1 MATSNYISAAL
12 LVDMEQP
19 APQVLTTE
27 QNGVVSFDFGLCG
40 HFQVQSRD
48 PAALTRVAQAF
59 TIAADELA
67 ERQAEARVT
76 A

>member
-12 LVDMEQP
+12 LVDMDQP
-19 APQVLTTE
+19 APEVRATDL
-27 QNGVVSFDFGLCG
+27 NSVVSFDFGPAG
-40 HFQVQSRD
+40 EFSVQSSD
-48 PAALTRVAQAF
+48 PAALARVAQAF

-67 ERQAEARVT
+67 ERQAEAKVT